1 MCNWT
6 QANWPAI
13 EPAFPP
19 DIVSPFTERYPRW
32 FHDRVASGLGAM
44 PGNVA
49 AWLKTNGFLVEQMA
63 VEDAF
68 LQLTDVEDVTSSQ
81 GLHGAFY

>member
-1 MCNWT
+1 
-6 QANWPAI
+6 
-13 EPAFPP
+13 
-19 DIVSPFTERYPRW
+19 
-32 FHDRVASGLGAM
+32 M